1 MSKSQTIDPEL
12 AGLAEKAGILCD
24 WEDVHGTVHHVSEP
38 VLQSLLHAL
47 GLDCSS
53 SARIRASLHDL
64 DADRAITDGD
74 TVIAQA
80 GSSPVLPGSG
90 AQRWTLHLESG
101 GVQSGV
107 SHPDGFGNVSLDPV
121 QEPGYHRLMLG
132 GQTLTL
138 AVAPQRCPGVRES
151 GDGIRPWGMVAQVY
165 SLQRSR
171 RDTFPAWMHGAE
183 FDTVSLLARQ
193 AADRGASAL
202 ALSPVHAMFS
212 ADPDRYSPYSPSS
225 RLFLNVCYA
234 DPVQVLG
241 ADMVQEALARESW
254 SPDEPSGT
262 DQTLDWPRVA
272 AARLRL
278 LRSVFAVFRT
288 QGPDDLAERFQRFR
302 QDGGI
307 SLQRHAL
314 YETLHGHFAPELGPA
329 HGWQDWPVE
338 LRDPA
343 GPAASCFAME
353 HDDEVAFHVFAQWLA
368 YEGLRRAQTG
378 ARQAGMSC
386 GLIAD
391 LAIGTDPGGS
401 HAWSMQDDILKAV
414 TVGAP
419 PDIYQPGGQDW
430 GLTAF
435 SPRGLRR
442 GAYGAFIATLR
453 ASLRAAGGVRI
464 DHVAGMERLWLVP
477 EGAQAA
483 DGAYLRYPR
492 HELLSLITLEA
503 VRHDAIVI
511 GENLGTVSEALNA
524 SLKRRGILGTS
535 VLWFER
541 DEPDAGN
548 AVPAFRPAPQW
559 SRHAIAMATTHDLP
573 TIHGWWQ
580 ERDIYWKVLLER
592 LSPDAEK
599 RERHERS
606 RQRVQLWD
614 ALQQTDCRL
623 RDASDPPG
631 QTPLC
636 AVLSFVA
643 RTPVPLAL
651 FALEDLLGLVDQPNM
666 PDGQARDGVTRHP
679 NWVQQLPVP
688 VDTLFR
694 DAAFN
699 CRVDAVRRARSA
711 P

>member
-241 ADMVQEALARESW
+241 RELVQEALKTHTPALSEHHRD
-254 SPDEPSGT
+254 PG
-262 DQTLDWPRVA
+262 QLLDWPA
-272 AARLRL
+272 ITTARLQL
-278 LRSVFAVFRT
+278 LRSVFDVFVARA
-288 QGPDDLAERFQRFR
+288 PEAMRARFADFCRS
-302 QDGGI
+302 GGED
-307 SLQRHAL
+307 LQRHAI
-314 YETLHGHFAPELGPA
+314 YE
-329 HGWQDWPVE
+329 
-338 LRDPA
+338 R
-343 GPAASCFAME
+343 
-353 HDDEVAFHVFAQWLA
+353 
-368 YEGLRRAQTG
+368 
-378 ARQAGMSC
+378 
-386 GLIAD
+386 
-391 LAIGTDPGGS
+391 
-401 HAWSMQDDILKAV
+401 
-414 TVGAP
+414 
-419 PDIYQPGGQDW
+419 
-430 GLTAF
+430 
-435 SPRGLRR
+435 
-442 GAYGAFIATLR
+442 
-453 ASLRAAGGVRI
+453 
-464 DHVAGMERLWLVP
+464 
-477 EGAQAA
+477 
-483 DGAYLRYPR
+483 
-492 HELLSLITLEA
+492 
-503 VRHDAIVI
+503 
-511 GENLGTVSEALNA
+511 
-524 SLKRRGILGTS
+524 
-535 VLWFER
+535 
-541 DEPDAGN
+541 
-548 AVPAFRPAPQW
+548 
-559 SRHAIAMATTHDLP
+559 
-573 TIHGWWQ
+573 
-580 ERDIYWKVLLER
+580 
-592 LSPDAEK
+592 
-599 RERHERS
+599 
-606 RQRVQLWD
+606 
-614 ALQQTDCRL
+614 
-623 RDASDPPG
+623 
-631 QTPLC
+631 
-636 AVLSFVA
+636 
-643 RTPVPLAL
+643 
-651 FALEDLLGLVDQPNM
+651 
-666 PDGQARDGVTRHP
+666 
-679 NWVQQLPVP
+679 
-688 VDTLFR
+688 
-694 DAAFN
+694 
-699 CRVDAVRRARSA
+699 
-711 P
+711 